1 MTEKISIL
9 GVELKDYSMEDAAR
23 VIEEYLNND
32 VLNTMCL
39 VTKEMLV
46 YAGENPEYREC
57 LEAMDI
63 HVVLDSDIFSAAGI
77 TGEERL
83 KKADDRQRWKLFI
96 DTVVK
101 EHKSCFLLA
110 QTADDLEKFRETLQE
125 KFPDLVIAGAY
136 AAEDAGE
143 EPEVIVNEINGIL
156 PDVIFSTLDQPFQEL
171 FLHEQRAKMGARVW
185 FGFGPMGSGGRFGEE
200 NWLARLIGKTVFH
213 RKVQQYNHMVKDE
226 EEYEE
231 ALAEEAAEELPA
243 KEDGEAGA
251 EK

>member
-63 HVVLDSDIFSAAGI
+63 HVVVDSDIFSAAGI

-83 KKADDRQRWKLFI
+83 KKADDRQLWKLYI
-96 DTVVK
+96 DTVVN
-101 EHKSCFLLA
+101 EHKS
-110 QTADDLEKFRETLQE
+110 
-125 KFPDLVIAGAY
+125 
-136 AAEDAGE
+136 
-143 EPEVIVNEINGIL
+143 
-156 PDVIFSTLDQPFQEL
+156 
-171 FLHEQRAKMGARVW
+171 
-185 FGFGPMGSGGRFGEE
+185 
-200 NWLARLIGKTVFH
+200 
-213 RKVQQYNHMVKDE
+213 
-226 EEYEE
+226 
-231 ALAEEAAEELPA
+231 
-243 KEDGEAGA
+243 
-251 EK
+251 

>member
-1 MTEKISIL
+1 M
-9 GVELKDYSMEDAAR
+9 
-23 VIEEYLNND
+23 
-32 VLNTMCL
+32 
-39 VTKEMLV
+39 
-46 YAGENPEYREC
+46 
-57 LEAMDI
+57 
-63 HVVLDSDIFSAAGI
+63 
-77 TGEERL
+77 
-83 KKADDRQRWKLFI
+83 
-96 DTVVK
+96 VK

-200 NWLARLIGKTVFH
+200 KTKRNTRRRW
-213 RKVQQYNHMVKDE
+213 RKKRQKSCLQKKTE
-226 EEYEE
+226 RQ
-231 ALAEEAAEELPA
+231 ALRNKALTVHTRHSQNI
-243 KEDGEAGA
+243 KNM
-251 EK
+251 